1 MRSQDKA
8 IFLEAARQFQIWIL
22 VRRTNRASLEYVGR
36 PGYTPKRIDCK
47 AKTADID
54 IAPYRLAGLVVDPG
68 IHPKAFKPGKAAKA
82 ADCWAAMKPLLGRA
96 GTRNASAAARCWC
109 SSLMPKHHRGMY
121 SSSSGTTSEVKGR
134 SRSSAASAVSPRS
147 MSAVIRTKAPSL
159 RFMRIAS
166 FTR

>member
-54 IAPYRLAGLVVDPG
+54 IAPYQFQGLVVDPG
-68 IHPKAFKPGKAAKA
+68 IHPKAFKPVPWGLTVRRQRFSTNSACA
-82 ADCWAAMKPLLGRA
+82 A

-109 SSLMPKHHRGMY
+109 SERLPKHHRGMY
-121 SSSSGTTSEVKGR
+121 SSSSGT
-134 SRSSAASAVSPRS
+134 
-147 MSAVIRTKAPSL
+147 
-159 RFMRIAS
+159 
-166 FTR
+166 